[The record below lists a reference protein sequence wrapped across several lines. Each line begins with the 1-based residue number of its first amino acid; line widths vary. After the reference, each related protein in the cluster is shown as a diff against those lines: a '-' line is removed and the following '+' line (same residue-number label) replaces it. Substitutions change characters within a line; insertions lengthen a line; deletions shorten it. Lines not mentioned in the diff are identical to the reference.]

1 MEDTLGRMRERDPTG
16 SQDGAQ
22 SRKDGH
28 RAVRQQGRGLKPETG
43 EPQGWRQGVVFTGFP
58 VTTAHLPCSVT
69 NLSFHGS
76 LAKKKK
82 MSGRAEGAAGRRRT
96 HQAPRG
102 RRSSSPRCPADGRHA
117 KGPVLVAAR
126 WDRRWAT
133 RVPQSRDWG
142 ENPGKLLNFPML
154 LLEPRTNR
162 HRRQA
167 GPLDRFESGFCL
179 AAF

>member
-43 EPQGWRQGVVFTGFP
+43 EPHGWRKGVVFTGFP

-76 LAKKKK
+76 LAKKINK
-82 MSGRAEGAAGRRRT
+82 
-96 HQAPRG
+96 
-102 RRSSSPRCPADGRHA
+102 
-117 KGPVLVAAR
+117 
-126 WDRRWAT
+126 
-133 RVPQSRDWG
+133 
-142 ENPGKLLNFPML
+142 
-154 LLEPRTNR
+154 
-162 HRRQA
+162 
-167 GPLDRFESGFCL
+167 
-179 AAF
+179 